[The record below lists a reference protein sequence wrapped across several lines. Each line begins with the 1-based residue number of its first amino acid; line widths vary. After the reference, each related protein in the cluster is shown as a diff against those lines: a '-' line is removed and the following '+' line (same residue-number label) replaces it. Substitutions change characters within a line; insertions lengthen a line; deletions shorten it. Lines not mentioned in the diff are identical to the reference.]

1 MAETFKYSS
10 LFNELTRNVQIRFD
24 AVTRLHKQ
32 LFDNVIYEKY
42 LTWDLPT
49 IGLNF
54 EELKGKY
61 NVTIAAATIDYKSKE
76 PVLGTH
82 GVETIIG
89 KILNHAITLPMTIE
103 DYRKILQIMDSKSLP
118 EDAAK
123 RQLIELM
130 WGSVQTPVRGVQ
142 AKLDILFLEAL
153 SNEGVVVLNEDN
165 NPEGGVKT
173 TIDYGMPATNKA
185 AVTIDWIPI
194 NLATVDVFEDIQAVV
209 EAAADKIV
217 FEKIL
222 LSPAK
227 LSFILKNKKLKQVIF
242 GTDKTNSPLLIQQLN
257 EFMRMNELPY
267 FEVMRREC
275 LIQDNGVFRPYNP
288 WNGKNIVFVPAGNL
302 GVIKNAYANN
312 ELRAEPGVAYSNYG
326 RIRVS
331 QWGVGETQN
340 SNGVEFVKAEAM
352 ALPIL
357 TEINGI
363 YSLKTEP

>member
-1 MAETFKYSS
+1 MAENFKYSS
-10 LFNELTRNVQIRFD
+10 LFGELTRNVQVRFD

-32 LFDNVIYEKY
+32 LYDNVVYEKY
-42 LTWDLPT
+42 LTWDFPS

-76 PVLGTH
+76 PVLVTH
-82 GVETIIG
+82 GMETIRER
-89 KILNHAITLPMTIE
+89 ILNHAITLPMTIE
-103 DYRKILQIMDSKSLP
+103 DYRKVLQIMDSKSLT
-118 EDAAK
+118 DDSAK
-123 RQLIELM
+123 RQLVELM
-130 WGSVQTPVRGVQ
+130 WGTVQTPVKGVQ

-153 SNEGVVVLNEDN
+153 SNEGVVVLNESN

-173 TIDYGMPATNKA
+173 TISYDMPDSNKA
-185 AVTIDWIPI
+185 VAKTPWTTA
-194 NLATVDVFEDIQAVV
+194 NMATVDVFSDIQAMVD
-209 EAAADKIV
+209 AASEKVV

-222 LSPAK
+222 ITRQK
-227 LSFILKNKKLKQVIF
+227 LSYILQNQKIRQIIF
-242 GTDKTNSPLLIQQLN
+242 GKDRADSPLLEYQLN
-257 EFMRMNELPY
+257 EFMRLNGLPY

-275 LIQDNGVFRPYNP
+275 LIQDNGILKPYNP

-312 ELRAEPGVAYSNYG
+312 ELRQEPGVAYSNYG

-340 SNGVEFVKAEAM
+340 SNGVEFVKAEVL
-352 ALPIL
+352 ALPVL

-363 YSLKTEP
+363 YSLNTEP